1 MASQPPPPGH
11 HQQQLFSNT
20 GFVRPSFAPPQA
32 PMNGPASGPSS
43 VSEAGNSFAGFPLP
57 PRPGYTADSAT
68 KNVPSIPQ
76 WARPPIPGQGS
87 AFSPLQS
94 NIAAQPV
101 LQQQAIQT
109 PAYSSNM
116 GISPKPPPSNTV
128 MGRPP
133 STPVTSPTSSG
144 KLISYNTQFLCI
156 NAGFLLNILLE
167 PPSNH
172 TSQNPSPTPTQFSS
186 SRFDHLEGQFLP
198 GSGATSKLYFLFT
211 NYCIFTNLVHYRSSC

>member
-1 MASQPPPPGH
+1 MASQPPPPPPGH

-43 VSEAGNSFAGFPLP
+43 VSEAGNSFVGLP
-57 PRPGYTADSAT
+57 PPLRPGYSTDSAA
-68 KNVPSIPQ
+68 KIVPSVSQ
-76 WARPPIPGQGS
+76 WTRPPIPGQGS

-101 LQQQAIQT
+101 LQQQSMQT

-116 GISPKPPPSNTV
+116 GISPKHPPQANTV

-144 KLISYNTQFLCI
+144 KLISFTTHLLCI
-156 NAGFLLNILLE
+156 NAGF
-167 PPSNH
+167 
-172 TSQNPSPTPTQFSS
+172 SS
-186 SRFDHLEGQFLP
+186 
-198 GSGATSKLYFLFT
+198 Y
-211 NYCIFTNLVHYRSSC
+211 